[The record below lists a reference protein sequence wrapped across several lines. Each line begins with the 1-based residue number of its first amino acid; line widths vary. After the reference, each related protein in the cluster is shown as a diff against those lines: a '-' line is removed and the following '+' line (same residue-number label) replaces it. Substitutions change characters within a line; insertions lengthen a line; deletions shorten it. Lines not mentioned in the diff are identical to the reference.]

1 MTPKEFFAFAKK
13 NGAEMVDLKFVDL
26 LGTWQHCSFPT
37 DILDENTFVEGL
49 GFDGSSIRGWQGI
62 HMSDMMAVPDPDTT
76 CMDPFFAK
84 PTVSVIANIVDP
96 ITREFYS
103 RDPRY
108 VARKAEAYLKKT
120 GVADTAYIGPEL
132 EFFIFDEVRYEQN
145 QHTGMYEIDSV
156 EGSWNTARF
165 EEPNLGYKPSFKGG
179 YFPVSPTDT
188 LYDIRGEM
196 VEEMKKVGIVI
207 EAHHH
212 EVATAGQAEIDMKF
226 MNLLKMA
233 DQMMWFKY
241 ICKNVAKRHNK
252 TVTFMPKPIFQDNGS
267 GMHTHFSLWKAGKP
281 LFAGKGYAGLSDLG
295 LHAIGGILKHA
306 PAILAFAAPTT
317 NSYRRLVPGFE
328 APVNLCMSARNRS
341 ASCRI
346 PMYSAE
352 PEGQARR
359 VPLPRPVVQRVPDVL
374 GHHDGGPRRH
384 QAQDRS
390 GQAPRPRHLRD
401 DQGRTGRDGRDAGLA
416 RRGDCGPREGPQ
428 VPARRRR
435 LHAGPHRRL
444 GHLEEG
450 KGNRRDAPEA
460 ASARVP
466 PVLRQLRKPQ
476 RRRHNPVHLR
486 VVPPSCV
493 ANGAPKGRPRGF
505 RRVPFLIPLP

>member
-62 HMSDMMAVPDPDTT
+62 HVSDMLAIMDPSTA

-84 PTVSVIANIVDP
+84 PTVSIIANIRDP
-96 ITREFYS
+96 ITGEDYS

-108 VARKAEAYLKKT
+108 IARKVEAHVRKSGL
-120 GVADTAYIGPEL
+120 ADTIYIGPEL

-145 QHTGMYEIDSV
+145 QHRGMYEIDSV

-188 LYDIRGEM
+188 LGDIRAEM

-212 EVATAGQAEIDMKF
+212 EVATAGQAEIDMKYT
-226 MNLLKMA
+226 NLLKMA
-233 DQMMWFKY
+233 DQMLWFKY

-267 GMHTHFSLWKAGKP
+267 GMHTHFSLWKAGKN

-346 PMYSAE
+346 PMYSTNPKAKRVEFRCPDPSCNGYLTFAAITMAALDGIKHKTDPGKPLDRDIYEMTKEELAE
-352 PEGQARR
+352 TPVTPGSLEEAINALEKDHKFLLEGG
-359 VPLPRPVVQRVPDVL
+359 VFTPDLIDAWVIWKKEKEI
-374 GHHDGGPRRH
+374 DEM
-384 QAQDRS
+384 
-390 GQAPRPRHLRD
+390 HLR
-401 DQGRTGRDGRDAGLA
+401 
-416 RRGDCGPREGPQ
+416 
-428 VPARRRR
+428 
-435 LHAGPHRRL
+435 PHPHEF
-444 GHLEEG
+444 HLYY
-450 KGNRRDAPEA
+450 D
-460 ASARVP
+460 S
-466 PVLRQLRKPQ
+466 
-476 RRRHNPVHLR
+476 
-486 VVPPSCV
+486 
-493 ANGAPKGRPRGF
+493 
-505 RRVPFLIPLP
+505 